1 MSGRRESLRA
11 ARHPTTDRA
20 FTLLELLA
28 FVVIIAVI
36 AGLLSP
42 ALSRAKSKAGTV
54 VCLGNLKQWGVA
66 TFLFAMDNGDL
77 LPQDGTPNGTY
88 TVEGWYV
95 DLPRTM
101 GIAPYRDMPWR
112 TNPAAP
118 LGRSV
123 WHCPSN
129 PRRSNTDNLF
139 LYCLN
144 EHVNGSGTGV
154 QVKLGTL
161 PWPALT
167 VWLFDNGKLAAV
179 ASANNAHT
187 NLHSRGC
194 DFLLLDGH
202 AQRFPVAA
210 YRDFAN
216 GKARTNNPDLRWYP
230 HDDGP

>member
-1 MSGRRESLRA
+1 
-11 ARHPTTDRA
+11 
-20 FTLLELLA
+20 
-28 FVVIIAVI
+28 
-36 AGLLSP
+36 
-42 ALSRAKSKAGTV
+42 
-54 VCLGNLKQWGVA
+54 
-66 TFLFAMDNGDL
+66 
-77 LPQDGTPNGTY
+77 
-88 TVEGWYV
+88 
-95 DLPRTM
+95 M

-139 LYCLN
+139 HYCLN

>member
-1 MSGRRESLRA
+1 MSGRRERLRT
-11 ARHPTTDRA
+11 ARHPAADRA
-20 FTLLELLA
+20 FTLPELL
-28 FVVIIAVI
+28 VVVAVIAVI

-42 ALSRAKSKAGTV
+42 ALSSARSKTGNV

-77 LPQDGTPNGTY
+77 LPQDGTPNGTS
-88 TVEGWYV
+88 TAEGWYV

-101 GIAPYRDMPWR
+101 GIAPYHDMPWR

-129 PRRSNTDNLF
+129 PRRSNTNNLF
-139 LYCLN
+139 HYCLN
-144 EHVNGSGTGV
+144 EHVNGSGNGV

-202 AQRFPVAA
+202 ARRCPVAA

-216 GKARTNNPDLRWYP
+216 GKGRTNNPDLRWYP
-230 HDDGP
+230 RDGGP